1 MCNQFSWIECPEF
14 EVMFTMKKYAVK
26 FMTKETIG
34 LIGAGRMGLAQIRHL
49 IKAGFSV
56 SCCEQANIQQTK
68 ALALGAILRESPAD
82 VFAEASIVYIAV
94 GFDPEVIKICRG
106 ENGLLSYGR
115 SDGIV
120 VVNSTCDPELMV
132 ELGHEFEARSIKFL
146 DIPIARGGWAA
157 DNGTLLAMAG
167 GEESALERVR
177 PSLSTF
183 CSDIK
188 LMGPIGRGQVTKAI
202 NNLLLWLNGVGL
214 LESAQI
220 AESYG
225 MDLKHLREV
234 LLLSSGRSAAM
245 EDWSKMTFTW
255 AAKDMQIVEEVIQ
268 RYGLDLALLE
278 VLARRAQTAKVER
291 ETRNA
296 DGKDWIDGSK

>member
-1 MCNQFSWIECPEF
+1 MKNCL
-14 EVMFTMKKYAVK
+14 VKTM
-26 FMTKETIG
+26 TRETIG
-34 LIGAGRMGLAQIRHL
+34 LIGAGRMGLAQIKHL
-49 IKAGFSV
+49 IKAGYAV
-56 SCCEQANIQQTK
+56 SCCEQADTQQTK
-68 ALALGAILRESPAD
+68 ALALGAVLRESPAA

-94 GFDPEVIKICRG
+94 GFDPEVINICRG
-106 ENGLLSYGR
+106 EHGLLSTDR

-120 VVNSTCDPELMV
+120 VVNSTCDPELMI
-132 ELGHEFEARSIKFL
+132 ELGDEFAAKGIEFL

-157 DNGTLLAMAG
+157 DNGTLLAMVG
-167 GEESALERVR
+167 GQQATLDKVR

-188 LMGPIGRGQVTKAI
+188 LMGPVGRGQVTKAI

-220 AESYG
+220 AESYD
-225 MDLKHLREV
+225 MDLEYLRDV

-255 AAKDMQIVEEVIQ
+255 AAKDMQIVEDVMQ
-268 RYGLDLALLE
+268 RYELDLELLQ

-296 DGKDWIDGSK
+296 NGKDWINGGK

>member
-1 MCNQFSWIECPEF
+1 MKNCL
-14 EVMFTMKKYAVK
+14 VKTM
-26 FMTKETIG
+26 TRETIG
-34 LIGAGRMGLAQIRHL
+34 LIGAGRMGLAQIKHL
-49 IKAGFSV
+49 IKAGYAV
-56 SCCEQANIQQTK
+56 SCCEQADTQQTK
-68 ALALGAILRESPAD
+68 ALALGAVLRESPAA

-94 GFDPEVIKICRG
+94 GFDPEVINICRG
-106 ENGLLSYGR
+106 EHGLLSTDR

-120 VVNSTCDPELMV
+120 VVNSTCDPELMI
-132 ELGHEFEARSIKFL
+132 ELGDEFAAKGIEFL

-157 DNGTLLAMAG
+157 DNGTLLAMVG
-167 GEESALERVR
+167 GQQATLDKVR

-220 AESYG
+220 AESYD
-225 MDLKHLREV
+225 MDLEYLRDV

-255 AAKDMQIVEEVIQ
+255 AAKDMQIVEDVMQ
-268 RYGLDLALLE
+268 RYQLDLELLQ

-296 DGKDWIDGSK
+296 NGKDWINGGK

>member
-1 MCNQFSWIECPEF
+1 
-14 EVMFTMKKYAVK
+14 
-26 FMTKETIG
+26 
-34 LIGAGRMGLAQIRHL
+34 
-49 IKAGFSV
+49 
-56 SCCEQANIQQTK
+56 
-68 ALALGAILRESPAD
+68 LRESPAA

-94 GFDPEVIKICRG
+94 GFDPEVINICRG
-106 ENGLLSYGR
+106 KHGLLSTDR

-120 VVNSTCDPELMV
+120 VVNSTCDPELMI
-132 ELGHEFEARSIKFL
+132 ELGDEFAAKGIEFL

-157 DNGTLLAMAG
+157 DNGTLLAMVG
-167 GEESALERVR
+167 GQQATLDKVR

-220 AESYG
+220 AESYD
-225 MDLKHLREV
+225 MDLEYLRDV

-255 AAKDMQIVEEVIQ
+255 AAKDMQIVEDVMQ
-268 RYGLDLALLE
+268 RYGLDLELLQ

-296 DGKDWIDGSK
+296 NGKDWINGGK

>member
-1 MCNQFSWIECPEF
+1 
-14 EVMFTMKKYAVK
+14 
-26 FMTKETIG
+26 MTRETIG
-34 LIGAGRMGLAQIRHL
+34 LIGAGRMGLAQIKHL
-49 IKAGFSV
+49 IKAGYAV
-56 SCCEQANIQQTK
+56 SCCEQAGTQQTK
-68 ALALGAILRESPAD
+68 ALALGAVLRESPAA

-94 GFDPEVIKICRG
+94 GFDPEVINICRG
-106 ENGLLSYGR
+106 EHGLLSTDR

-120 VVNSTCDPELMV
+120 VVNSTCDPELMI
-132 ELGHEFEARSIKFL
+132 ELGDEFAAKGIEFL

-157 DNGTLLAMAG
+157 DNGTLLAMVG
-167 GEESALERVR
+167 GQQATLDKVR

-188 LMGPIGRGQVTKAI
+188 LMGPVGRGQLTKAI

-225 MDLKHLREV
+225 MDLEYLRDV

-255 AAKDMQIVEEVIQ
+255 AAKDMQIVEDVMQ
-268 RYGLDLALLE
+268 RYGLDLELLQ

-291 ETRNA
+291 EARNA
-296 DGKDWIDGSK
+296 EGKDWINGSK

>member
-1 MCNQFSWIECPEF
+1 MKNCL
-14 EVMFTMKKYAVK
+14 VKTM
-26 FMTKETIG
+26 TRETIG
-34 LIGAGRMGLAQIRHL
+34 LIGAGRMGLAQIKHL
-49 IKAGFSV
+49 IKAGYAV
-56 SCCEQANIQQTK
+56 SCCEQADTQQTK
-68 ALALGAILRESPAD
+68 ALALGAVLRESPAA

-94 GFDPEVIKICRG
+94 GFDPEVINICRG
-106 ENGLLSYGR
+106 EHGLLSTDR

-120 VVNSTCDPELMV
+120 VVNSTCDPELMI
-132 ELGHEFEARSIKFL
+132 ELGDEFAAKGIEFL

-157 DNGTLLAMAG
+157 DNGTLLAMVG
-167 GEESALERVR
+167 GQQATLDKVR

-188 LMGPIGRGQVTKAI
+188 LMGPVGRGQVTKAI

-220 AESYG
+220 AESYD
-225 MDLKHLREV
+225 MDLEYLRDV

-255 AAKDMQIVEEVIQ
+255 AAKDMQIVEDVMQ
-268 RYGLDLALLE
+268 RYGLDLELLQ

-296 DGKDWIDGSK
+296 NGKDWINGGK

>member
-1 MCNQFSWIECPEF
+1 
-14 EVMFTMKKYAVK
+14 
-26 FMTKETIG
+26 MTRETIG
-34 LIGAGRMGLAQIRHL
+34 LIGAGRMGLAQIKHL
-49 IKAGFSV
+49 IKAGYAV
-56 SCCEQANIQQTK
+56 SCCEQADTQQTK
-68 ALALGAILRESPAD
+68 ALALGAVLRESPAA

-94 GFDPEVIKICRG
+94 GFDPEVINICRG
-106 ENGLLSYGR
+106 EHGLLSTDR

-120 VVNSTCDPELMV
+120 VVNSTCDPELMI
-132 ELGHEFEARSIKFL
+132 ELGDEFAAKGIEFL

-157 DNGTLLAMAG
+157 DNGTLLAMVG
-167 GEESALERVR
+167 GQQATLDKVR

-188 LMGPIGRGQVTKAI
+188 LMGPVGRGQVTKAI

-225 MDLKHLREV
+225 MDLEYLRDV

-255 AAKDMQIVEEVIQ
+255 AAKDMQIVEDVMQ
-268 RYGLDLALLE
+268 RYGLDLELLQ

-291 ETRNA
+291 EARNA
-296 DGKDWIDGSK
+296 EGKDWINGSK

>member
-1 MCNQFSWIECPEF
+1 MKNCL
-14 EVMFTMKKYAVK
+14 VKTM
-26 FMTKETIG
+26 TRETIG
-34 LIGAGRMGLAQIRHL
+34 LIGAGRMGLAQIKHL
-49 IKAGFSV
+49 IKAGYAV
-56 SCCEQANIQQTK
+56 SCCEQADTQQTK
-68 ALALGAILRESPAD
+68 ALALGAVLRESPAA

-94 GFDPEVIKICRG
+94 GFDPEVINICRG
-106 ENGLLSYGR
+106 EHGLLSTDR

-120 VVNSTCDPELMV
+120 VVNSTCDPELMI
-132 ELGHEFEARSIKFL
+132 ELGDEFAAKGIEFL

-157 DNGTLLAMAG
+157 DNGTLLAMVG
-167 GEESALERVR
+167 GQQATLDKVR

-220 AESYG
+220 AESYD
-225 MDLKHLREV
+225 MDLEYLRDV

-255 AAKDMQIVEEVIQ
+255 AAKDMQ
-268 RYGLDLALLE
+268 
-278 VLARRAQTAKVER
+278 
-291 ETRNA
+291 
-296 DGKDWIDGSK
+296 

>member
-1 MCNQFSWIECPEF
+1 MKNCL
-14 EVMFTMKKYAVK
+14 VKTM
-26 FMTKETIG
+26 TRETIG
-34 LIGAGRMGLAQIRHL
+34 LIGAGRMGLAQIKHL
-49 IKAGFSV
+49 IKAGYAV
-56 SCCEQANIQQTK
+56 SCCEQADTQQTK
-68 ALALGAILRESPAD
+68 ALALGAVLRESPAA

-94 GFDPEVIKICRG
+94 GFDPEVINICRG
-106 ENGLLSYGR
+106 KHGLLSTDR

-120 VVNSTCDPELMV
+120 VVNSTCDPELMI
-132 ELGHEFEARSIKFL
+132 ELGDEFAAKGIEFL

-157 DNGTLLAMAG
+157 DNGTLLAMVG
-167 GEESALERVR
+167 GQQATLDKVR

-220 AESYG
+220 AESYD
-225 MDLKHLREV
+225 MDLEYLRDV

-255 AAKDMQIVEEVIQ
+255 AAKDMQIVEDVMQ
-268 RYGLDLALLE
+268 RYGLDLELLQ

-296 DGKDWIDGSK
+296 NGKDWINGGK

>member
-1 MCNQFSWIECPEF
+1 
-14 EVMFTMKKYAVK
+14 
-26 FMTKETIG
+26 MTRETIG
-34 LIGAGRMGLAQIRHL
+34 LIGAGRMGLAQIKHL
-49 IKAGFSV
+49 IKAGYAV
-56 SCCEQANIQQTK
+56 SCCEQADTQQTK
-68 ALALGAILRESPAD
+68 ALALGAVLRESPAA

-94 GFDPEVIKICRG
+94 GFDPEVINICRG
-106 ENGLLSYGR
+106 EHGLLSTDR

-120 VVNSTCDPELMV
+120 VVNSTCDPELMI
-132 ELGHEFEARSIKFL
+132 ELGDEFAAKGIEFL

-157 DNGTLLAMAG
+157 DNGTLLAMVG
-167 GEESALERVR
+167 GQQATLDKVR

-220 AESYG
+220 AESYD
-225 MDLKHLREV
+225 MDLEYLRDV

-255 AAKDMQIVEEVIQ
+255 AAKDMQIVEDVMQ
-268 RYGLDLALLE
+268 RYELDLELLQ

-296 DGKDWIDGSK
+296 NGKDWINGGK

>member
-1 MCNQFSWIECPEF
+1 MKNCL
-14 EVMFTMKKYAVK
+14 VKTM
-26 FMTKETIG
+26 TRETIG
-34 LIGAGRMGLAQIRHL
+34 LIGAGRMGLAQIKHL
-49 IKAGFSV
+49 IKAGYAV
-56 SCCEQANIQQTK
+56 SCCEQADTQQTK
-68 ALALGAILRESPAD
+68 ALALGAVLRESPAA

-94 GFDPEVIKICRG
+94 GFDPEVINICRG
-106 ENGLLSYGR
+106 EHGLLSTDR
-115 SDGIV
+115 SDGVV
-120 VVNSTCDPELMV
+120 VVNSTCDPELMI
-132 ELGHEFEARSIKFL
+132 ELGDEFAAKGIEFL

-157 DNGTLLAMAG
+157 DNGTLLAMVG
-167 GEESALERVR
+167 GQQATLDKVR

-220 AESYG
+220 AESYD
-225 MDLKHLREV
+225 MDLEYLRDV

-255 AAKDMQIVEEVIQ
+255 AAKDMQIVEDVMQ
-268 RYGLDLALLE
+268 RYGLDLELLQ

-296 DGKDWIDGSK
+296 NGKDWINGGK

>member
-1 MCNQFSWIECPEF
+1 MKNCL
-14 EVMFTMKKYAVK
+14 VKTM
-26 FMTKETIG
+26 TRETIG
-34 LIGAGRMGLAQIRHL
+34 LIGAGRMGLAQIKHL
-49 IKAGFSV
+49 IKAGYAV
-56 SCCEQANIQQTK
+56 SCCEQADTQQTK
-68 ALALGAILRESPAD
+68 ALALGAVLRESPAA

-94 GFDPEVIKICRG
+94 GFDPEVINICRG
-106 ENGLLSYGR
+106 KHGLLSTDR

-120 VVNSTCDPELMV
+120 VVNSTCDPELMI
-132 ELGHEFEARSIKFL
+132 ELGDEFAAKGIEFL

-157 DNGTLLAMAG
+157 DNGTLLAMVG
-167 GEESALERVR
+167 GQQATLDKVR

-220 AESYG
+220 AESYD
-225 MDLKHLREV
+225 MDLEYLRDV

-255 AAKDMQIVEEVIQ
+255 AAKDMQIVEDVMQ
-268 RYGLDLALLE
+268 RYELDLELLQ

-296 DGKDWIDGSK
+296 NGKDWINGGK

>member
-1 MCNQFSWIECPEF
+1 MKNCL
-14 EVMFTMKKYAVK
+14 VKTM
-26 FMTKETIG
+26 TRETIG
-34 LIGAGRMGLAQIRHL
+34 LIGAGRMGLAQIKHL
-49 IKAGFSV
+49 IKAGYAV
-56 SCCEQANIQQTK
+56 SCCEQADTQQTK
-68 ALALGAILRESPAD
+68 ALALGAVLRESPAA

-94 GFDPEVIKICRG
+94 GFDPEVINICRG
-106 ENGLLSYGR
+106 KHGLLSTDR

-120 VVNSTCDPELMV
+120 VVNSTCDPELMI
-132 ELGHEFEARSIKFL
+132 ELGDEFAAKGIEFL

-157 DNGTLLAMAG
+157 DNGTLLAMVG
-167 GEESALERVR
+167 GQQATLDKVR

-220 AESYG
+220 AESYD
-225 MDLKHLREV
+225 MDLEYLRDV

-255 AAKDMQIVEEVIQ
+255 AAKDMQIVEDVMQ
-268 RYGLDLALLE
+268 RYQLDLELLQ

-296 DGKDWIDGSK
+296 NGKDWINGGK

>member
-1 MCNQFSWIECPEF
+1 MKNCL
-14 EVMFTMKKYAVK
+14 VKTM
-26 FMTKETIG
+26 TRETIG
-34 LIGAGRMGLAQIRHL
+34 LIGAGRMGLAQIKHL
-49 IKAGFSV
+49 IKAGYAV
-56 SCCEQANIQQTK
+56 SCCEQADTQQTK
-68 ALALGAILRESPAD
+68 ALALGAVLRESPAA

-94 GFDPEVIKICRG
+94 GFDPEVINICRG
-106 ENGLLSYGR
+106 EHGLLSTDR

-120 VVNSTCDPELMV
+120 VVNSTCDPELMI
-132 ELGHEFEARSIKFL
+132 ELGDEFAAKGIEFL

-157 DNGTLLAMAG
+157 DNGTLLAMVG
-167 GEESALERVR
+167 GQQATLDKVR

-220 AESYG
+220 ADSYD
-225 MDLKHLREV
+225 MDLEYLRDV

-255 AAKDMQIVEEVIQ
+255 AAKDMQIVEDVMQ
-268 RYGLDLALLE
+268 RYELDLELLQ

-296 DGKDWIDGSK
+296 NGKDWINGGK

>member
-1 MCNQFSWIECPEF
+1 
-14 EVMFTMKKYAVK
+14 
-26 FMTKETIG
+26 MTRETIG
-34 LIGAGRMGLAQIRHL
+34 LIGAGRMGLAQIKHL
-49 IKAGFSV
+49 IKAGYAV
-56 SCCEQANIQQTK
+56 SCCEQADTQQTK
-68 ALALGAILRESPAD
+68 ALALGAVLRESPAA

-94 GFDPEVIKICRG
+94 GFDPEVINICRG
-106 ENGLLSYGR
+106 EHGLLSTDR
-115 SDGIV
+115 SDGVV
-120 VVNSTCDPELMV
+120 VVNSTCDPELMI
-132 ELGHEFEARSIKFL
+132 ELGDEFAAKGIEFL

-157 DNGTLLAMAG
+157 DNGTLLAMVG
-167 GEESALERVR
+167 GQQATLDKVR

-220 AESYG
+220 AESYD
-225 MDLKHLREV
+225 MDLEYLRDV

-255 AAKDMQIVEEVIQ
+255 AAKDMQIVEDVMQ
-268 RYGLDLALLE
+268 RYGLDLELLQ

-296 DGKDWIDGSK
+296 NGKDWINGGK

>member
-1 MCNQFSWIECPEF
+1 MKNCL
-14 EVMFTMKKYAVK
+14 VKTM
-26 FMTKETIG
+26 TRETIG
-34 LIGAGRMGLAQIRHL
+34 LIGAGRMGLAQIKHL
-49 IKAGFSV
+49 IKAGYAV
-56 SCCEQANIQQTK
+56 SCCEQADTQQTK
-68 ALALGAILRESPAD
+68 ALALGAVLRESPAA

-94 GFDPEVIKICRG
+94 GFDPEVINICRG
-106 ENGLLSYGR
+106 EHGLLSTDR

-120 VVNSTCDPELMV
+120 VVNSTCDPELMI
-132 ELGHEFEARSIKFL
+132 ELGDEFAAKGIEFL

-157 DNGTLLAMAG
+157 DNGTLLAMVG
-167 GEESALERVR
+167 GQQATLDKVR

-220 AESYG
+220 AESYD
-225 MDLKHLREV
+225 MDLDYLRDV

-255 AAKDMQIVEEVIQ
+255 AAKDMQIVEDVMQ
-268 RYGLDLALLE
+268 RYQLDLELLQ

-296 DGKDWIDGSK
+296 NGKDWINGGK

>member
-1 MCNQFSWIECPEF
+1 
-14 EVMFTMKKYAVK
+14 
-26 FMTKETIG
+26 MTRETIG
-34 LIGAGRMGLAQIRHL
+34 LIGAGRMGLAQIKHL
-49 IKAGFSV
+49 IKAGYAV
-56 SCCEQANIQQTK
+56 SCCEQADTQQTK
-68 ALALGAILRESPAD
+68 ALALGAVLRESPAA

-94 GFDPEVIKICRG
+94 GFDPEVINICRG
-106 ENGLLSYGR
+106 EHGLLSTDR

-120 VVNSTCDPELMV
+120 VVNSTCDPELMI
-132 ELGHEFEARSIKFL
+132 ELGDEFAAKGIEFL

-157 DNGTLLAMAG
+157 DNGTLLAMVG
-167 GEESALERVR
+167 GQQATLDKVR

-220 AESYG
+220 AESYD
-225 MDLKHLREV
+225 MDLEYLRDV

-255 AAKDMQIVEEVIQ
+255 AAKDMQIVEDVMQ
-268 RYGLDLALLE
+268 RYGLDLELLQ

-291 ETRNA
+291 EARNA
-296 DGKDWIDGSK
+296 EGKDWINGGK

>member
-1 MCNQFSWIECPEF
+1 MKNCL
-14 EVMFTMKKYAVK
+14 VKTM
-26 FMTKETIG
+26 TRETIG
-34 LIGAGRMGLAQIRHL
+34 LIGAGRMGLAQIKHL
-49 IKAGFSV
+49 IKAGYAV
-56 SCCEQANIQQTK
+56 SCCEQADTQQTK
-68 ALALGAILRESPAD
+68 ALALGAVLRESPAA

-94 GFDPEVIKICRG
+94 GFDPEVINICRG
-106 ENGLLSYGR
+106 EHGLLSTDR

-120 VVNSTCDPELMV
+120 VVNSTCDPELMI
-132 ELGHEFEARSIKFL
+132 ELGDEFAAKGIEFL

-157 DNGTLLAMAG
+157 DNGTLLAMVG
-167 GEESALERVR
+167 GQQATLDKVR

-188 LMGPIGRGQVTKAI
+188 LMGPVGRGQVTKGI

-220 AESYG
+220 AESYD
-225 MDLKHLREV
+225 MDLEYLRDV

-255 AAKDMQIVEEVIQ
+255 AAKDMQIIEDMMQ
-268 RYGLDLALLE
+268 RYGLDLELLQ

-296 DGKDWIDGSK
+296 NGKDWINGGK

>member
-1 MCNQFSWIECPEF
+1 
-14 EVMFTMKKYAVK
+14 
-26 FMTKETIG
+26 MTRETIG
-34 LIGAGRMGLAQIRHL
+34 LIGAGRMGLAQIKHL
-49 IKAGFSV
+49 IKAGYAV
-56 SCCEQANIQQTK
+56 SCCEQADTQQTK
-68 ALALGAILRESPAD
+68 ALALGAVLRESPAA

-94 GFDPEVIKICRG
+94 GFDPEVINICRG
-106 ENGLLSYGR
+106 EHGLLSTDR

-120 VVNSTCDPELMV
+120 VVNSTCDPELMI
-132 ELGHEFEARSIKFL
+132 ELGDEFAAKGIEFL

-157 DNGTLLAMAG
+157 DNGTLLAMVG
-167 GEESALERVR
+167 GQQATLDKVR

-188 LMGPIGRGQVTKAI
+188 LMGPVGRGQVTKAI

-220 AESYG
+220 AESYD
-225 MDLKHLREV
+225 MDLEYLRDV

-255 AAKDMQIVEEVIQ
+255 AAKDMQIVEDVMQ
-268 RYGLDLALLE
+268 RYGLDLELLQ

-296 DGKDWIDGSK
+296 NGKDWINGGK

>member
-1 MCNQFSWIECPEF
+1 MSR
-14 EVMFTMKKYAVK
+14 
-26 FMTKETIG
+26 ETIG
-34 LIGAGRMGLAQIRHL
+34 LIGAGRMGLAQIKHL
-49 IKAGFSV
+49 IKSGYAV
-56 SCCEQANIQQTK
+56 SCCEQADTQQTK
-68 ALALGAILRESPAD
+68 ALALGAVLRESPAD

-106 ENGLLSYGR
+106 EKGLLSSGR

-120 VVNSTCDPELMV
+120 VVNSTCDPELMI
-132 ELGHEFEARSIKFL
+132 ELAHEFEAKGIEFL
-146 DIPIARGGWAA
+146 DVPIARGGWAA
-157 DNGTLLAMAG
+157 DNGTLLAMVG
-167 GEESALERVR
+167 GLQSTLDQVK

-188 LMGPIGRGQVTKAI
+188 LMGPVGRGQVTKAI

-220 AESYG
+220 AESYE
-225 MDLKHLREV
+225 MDLEHLRDV

-255 AAKDMQIVEEVIQ
+255 AAKDMQIVEDVMQ
-268 RYGLDLALLE
+268 RFGLDLELLE
-278 VLARRAQTAKVER
+278 VLARRAQTAKGER
-291 ETRNA
+291 EARSA
-296 DGKDWIDGSK
+296 DGKDWINGPR